1 MILLGVDY
9 GTKRI
14 GIAKSDGLGMFAH
27 GIGYIE
33 NKGEA
38 SVFEELRKQCNDF
51 QVTMIVVGLPKQL
64 NGTLGLA
71 AENVLAFV
79 EKLKAA
85 LNIEVI
91 TWDERFT
98 SKSADRYMTPDAIS
112 NRKKRQKIDQ
122 LAAQIMLQGYLDAHP
137 QR

>member
-1 MILLGVDY
+1 
-9 GTKRI
+9 
-14 GIAKSDGLGMFAH
+14 
-27 GIGYIE
+27 
-33 NKGEA
+33 
-38 SVFEELRKQCNDF
+38 
-51 QVTMIVVGLPKQL
+51 
-64 NGTLGLA
+64 
-71 AENVLAFV
+71 VLAFV

-137 QR
+137 QRGTV